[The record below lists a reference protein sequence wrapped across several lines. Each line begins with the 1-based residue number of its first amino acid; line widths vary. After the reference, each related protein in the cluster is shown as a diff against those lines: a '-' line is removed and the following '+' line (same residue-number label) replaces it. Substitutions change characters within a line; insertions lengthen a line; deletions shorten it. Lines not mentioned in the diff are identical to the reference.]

1 MACHSPPLD
10 VKPSGRWECFRCSP
24 YHSSEEGYMSGRETF
39 SSRNFHTSESGIS
52 SQSSDLSTSSYG
64 SYESNKQK
72 LTNGSNPYA
81 IPRPE
86 NRSSSSRYARNGTLR
101 DSNLPENKQL
111 NRRRIT
117 SPNSLKKSPSSSPT
131 NSTSNTKRFLPILPP
146 HLHPHTGC
154 LPENWEDYEPDP
166 NIPDVSTWDHN
177 QIEEYFT
184 NHGFAK
190 DICQIFVDQ
199 VKSIKF
205 IAIFRYKFKVNF
217 FALTN
222 NEIDTCLFFRKLM
235 VAHFFYFIELM

>member
-1 MACHSPPLD
+1 MLICDSCDLGFHMACHSPPLD

-24 YHSSEEGYMSGRETF
+24 YPTSEEGYMSGRETF
-39 SSRNFHTSESGIS
+39 SSRNFQTSESGIS

-86 NRSSSSRYARNGTLR
+86 NRSSSSRFARNGTLR
-101 DSNLPENKQL
+101 DSNLSENKQL

-154 LPENWEDYEPDP
+154 NCFKKIFGWKFGESTTWNTNYNFIGIKHSYIILTHFISSDSVYGVLGVED
-166 NIPDVSTWDHN
+166 H
-177 QIEEYFT
+177 
-184 NHGFAK
+184 
-190 DICQIFVDQ
+190 
-199 VKSIKF
+199 
-205 IAIFRYKFKVNF
+205 
-217 FALTN
+217 TN
-222 NEIDTCLFFRKLM
+222 NKK
-235 VAHFFYFIELM
+235 Y

>member
-1 MACHSPPLD
+1 
-10 VKPSGRWECFRCSP
+10 
-24 YHSSEEGYMSGRETF
+24 MSGRDTF
-39 SSRNFHTSESGIS
+39 SSRNFQTSESGIS

-101 DSNLPENKQL
+101 DSNIPENKQL

-117 SPNSLKKSPSSSPT
+117 SPHSLKRSPSSSPA

-154 LPENWEDYEPDP
+154 LPDNWEDYEPDP
-166 NIPDVSTWDHN
+166 NIPDVQTWDHH

-199 VKSIKF
+199 VRPIKF
-205 IAIFRYKFKVNF
+205 IVLFHIMTLKKSLAIQN
-217 FALTN
+217 
-222 NEIDTCLFFRKLM
+222 
-235 VAHFFYFIELM
+235 

>member
-1 MACHSPPLD
+1 M
-10 VKPSGRWECFRCSP
+10 
-24 YHSSEEGYMSGRETF
+24 
-39 SSRNFHTSESGIS
+39 
-52 SQSSDLSTSSYG
+52 
-64 SYESNKQK
+64 
-72 LTNGSNPYA
+72 
-81 IPRPE
+81 
-86 NRSSSSRYARNGTLR
+86 
-101 DSNLPENKQL
+101 PENKQL